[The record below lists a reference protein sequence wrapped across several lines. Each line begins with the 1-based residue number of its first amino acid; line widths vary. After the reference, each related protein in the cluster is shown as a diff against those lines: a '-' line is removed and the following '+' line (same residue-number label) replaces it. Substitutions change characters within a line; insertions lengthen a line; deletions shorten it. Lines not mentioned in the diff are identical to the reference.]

1 MGDSLSLVFSMMVAI
16 LIMFFFPMLDSW
28 ERQDD
33 LSYMAAYS
41 ATVDLVDAVRNTG
54 LLTVNMLNSYT
65 SQLAATANSYDIVL
79 EHREYKI
86 VPGTT
91 ENTLEV
97 VYLNHYTNEREAALN
112 SPSGEYTFNKGD
124 YFYVSIKNTN
134 KTQATVMKQAIY
146 STPIDSFKIGVPY
159 GGQIKSTYKAY
170 Q

>member
-1 MGDSLSLVFSMMVAI
+1 MGDSLSLVFSMIVAI

-54 LLTVNMLNSYT
+54 VLTSNMLASYT
-65 SQLAATANSYDIVL
+65 GQLAATANSYDIIL
-79 EHREYKI
+79 EHREYKV
-86 VPGTT
+86 VPGATAGT
-91 ENTLEV
+91 SEV
-97 VYLNHYTNEREAALN
+97 VYLNHYTTEIDNAIN
-112 SPSGEYTFNKGD
+112 TSGEYTFNKGD
-124 YFYVSIKNTN
+124 YFYISVKNTN

-159 GGQIKSTYKAY
+159 GGQIKSSYRAI

>member
-1 MGDSLSLVFSMMVAI
+1 MGDSLSLVFSMIVAI

-54 LLTVNMLNSYT
+54 VLTSNMLASYT
-65 SQLAATANSYDIVL
+65 GQLAATANSYDIIL
-79 EHREYKI
+79 EHREYKV
-86 VPGTT
+86 VPGSG
-91 ENTLEV
+91 NTSEI
-97 VYLNHYTNEREAALN
+97 VYLNHYTKEIDKALN
-112 SPSGEYTFNKGD
+112 TSGEYTFNKGD
-124 YFYVSIKNTN
+124 YFYVSVKNTN

-159 GGQIKSTYKAY
+159 GGQIKSTYRAY
-170 Q
+170 